1 MNHPMP
7 ALFLGHGNP
16 MHALLDNAYTRAW
29 HKLGSRLPRPD
40 AILAIS
46 AHWQL
51 PRAAVTAMDPPR
63 TIHDFGGFPRAL
75 YGVQYPCPGDP
86 VLARR
91 VAELLG
97 PASIEQDQ
105 SWGLDHGTWSL
116 LCHLYPDASVPVI
129 QLAMEASAPP
139 SAHYE
144 RGRQLAALRNEGVL
158 ILGSGNI
165 VHNLERARWEK
176 DPQPEDW
183 ARRFDGWVR
192 EKIASGED
200 SALLDPATAGP
211 DGTLS
216 VPTPEHYWPLL
227 YVLGSRRAGDRVS
240 FPVEGIDM
248 GTISMTGVLMET
260 A

>member
-1 MNHPMP
+1 MP

-29 HKLGSRLPRPD
+29 QDLGRRLPRPT
-40 AILAIS
+40 AILVIS

-51 PRAAVTAMDPPR
+51 PVRAVTAMPQPR

-75 YGVQYPCPGDP
+75 YAVQYPCPGDP
-86 VLARR
+86 SLARR
-91 VAELLG
+91 VASLFG
-97 PASIEQDQ
+97 PASLELDH
-105 SWGLDHGTWSL
+105 SWGLDHGAWSL
-116 LCHLYPDASVPVI
+116 LRHLYPEATVPVI
-129 QLAMEASAPP
+129 QLAMEAHAP
-139 SAHYE
+139 AAVHYQ
-144 RGRQLAALRNEGVL
+144 RGQQLAALRDEGVL

-165 VHNLERARWEK
+165 VHNLELARWEK

-183 ARRFDGWVR
+183 AQRFDGWVR
-192 EKIASGED
+192 EQISGSRD
-200 SALLDPATAGP
+200 SALLDPGMAGP
-211 DGTLS
+211 DGALS

-227 YVLGSRRAGDRVS
+227 YVLGSRRATDRVT

-248 GTISMTGVLMET
+248 GSISMTGVMLES